1 MSSASSS
8 QPAASPAA
16 RAGGPRPAHREFGTA
31 LAVGALGAGVALLG
45 TRESW
50 ARVYFPAQN
59 PLPASAVS
67 LNGQDLA
74 PAVAAL
80 AIAGL
85 ACLAAVIATR
95 GVLRRITGLLLAAF
109 GAGTMA
115 AAAVSAR
122 VGHIAAV
129 AADHA
134 PTPYGAG
141 TSAQPAAGLPRPQ
154 LAMAAFPWWVV
165 ALAGGLLLVAAGA
178 LTLWRGA
185 RWPGMSSRYERPGG
199 ASGPGGAR
207 GASGTGGAPG
217 ARDPGTGGPRAGADR
232 DSAAVWEALDRGSDP
247 TV

>member
-1 MSSASSS
+1 MSSVSSPE
-8 QPAASPAA
+8 PAAGPAA
-16 RAGGPRPAHREFGTA
+16 RAGGPRLAHREFGTA
-31 LAVGALGAGVALLG
+31 LTIGALGAGVALLG
-45 TRESW
+45 TRASW
-50 ARVYFPAQN
+50 AHVYFPAQN
-59 PLPASAVS
+59 PLPASAVA
-67 LNGQDLA
+67 LTGQDLA

-80 AIAGL
+80 AVAGL

-95 GVLRRITGLLLAAF
+95 GVFRRITGLLLAAF
-109 GAGTMA
+109 GAGTAA

-122 VGHIAAV
+122 GSHIAAV

-141 TSAQPAAGLPRPQ
+141 AAAHPAAGLPRPQ

-165 ALAGGLLLVAAGA
+165 ALAGGLLLVVAGA

-199 ASGPGGAR
+199 ASR
-207 GASGTGGAPG
+207 TGGAPG
-217 ARDPGTGGPRAGADR
+217 ARDPGAGGPPADR
-232 DSAAVWEALDRGSDP
+232 DPATVWEALDRGTDP